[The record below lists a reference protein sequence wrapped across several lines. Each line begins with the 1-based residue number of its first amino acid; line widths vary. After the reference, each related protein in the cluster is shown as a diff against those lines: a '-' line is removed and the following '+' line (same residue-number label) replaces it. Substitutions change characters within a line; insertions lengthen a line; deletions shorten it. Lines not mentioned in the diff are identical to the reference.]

1 MNEKSTWQEI
11 IEEEVGEAKWMKKRL
26 SETGL
31 DKNTQLIIK
40 ERTLLRLQQEII
52 DNY

>member
-11 IEEEVGEAKWMKKRL
+11 MEEEVGEAEWMEKRL

-40 ERTLLRLQQEII
+40 ERTLLRLQQEMI
-52 DNY
+52 DSH